1 MKIVL
6 INYHYFI
13 HGGPDRYFFNIKE
26 QFERAGHTVV
36 PFSFDYDETRETPL
50 RHYFPEPISGKG
62 TFLLERLQLTKTQKL
77 RYVTR
82 MFYNPQVERK
92 FRSLLHD
99 EKPDLVYSIY
109 LSSSMLPK
117 ILKIAKQEFSLPVV
131 YRLSDFHMFCPS
143 YLFYRDGHVCQEC
156 LSDLYAAVNYRC
168 VQNSKVA
175 SLVRCLQMSMI
186 RRSGW
191 YDNVDA
197 FICPSR
203 VMQQQLIDSGI
214 ESERVAW
221 LPTFADDLAGASG
234 SSAPAILYFGKICR
248 EKGVDVLIRAYNTLP
263 SPQLPLRI
271 VGYIS
276 SEYREMLE
284 SYLDA
289 THLPLVTFESPL
301 QGESMWQALRDSA
314 FVAQPGVWLE
324 NMPNTLVE
332 ALSAGKP
339 VIASD
344 IGSLS
349 ELVTNGVNGY
359 LVPPGDVAALAAAIE
374 RMLTLPDLAA
384 MGHASRNKY
393 LAEHTALSHL
403 DKLLRKFSELVESK
417 TQL

>member
-13 HGGPDRYFFNIKE
+13 HGGPDRYFFNITE

-36 PFSFDYDETRETPL
+36 PFSFDYDETRETPH

-62 TFLLERLQLTKTQKL
+62 TFLLERLQLTKAQKL
-77 RYVTR
+77 RYLMR
-82 MFYNPQVERK
+82 MFFNPSVERK
-92 FRSLLHD
+92 FRQLLRD

-117 ILKIAKQEFSLPVV
+117 ILKIAKQEFALPVV

-156 LSDLYAAVNYRC
+156 LSDPYAAVNYRC
-168 VQNSKVA
+168 VQNSKAA

-191 YDNVDA
+191 YDSVDA

-203 VMQQQLIDSGI
+203 VMQKQLIDSGI
-214 ESERVAW
+214 EPERVVW
-221 LPTFADDLAGASG
+221 LPTFADDLAGAGS

-248 EKGVDVLIRAYNTLP
+248 EKGVDVLIRAYNALS

-271 VGYIS
+271 IGYIS
-276 SEYREMLE
+276 QEYRELLE
-284 SYLDA
+284 SYLDSA
-289 THLPLVTFESPL
+289 HRPLVTFEAPL
-301 QGESMWQALRDSA
+301 QGEAMWQALRDSA
-314 FVAQPGVWLE
+314 FVVQPGVWLE

-349 ELVTNGVNGY
+349 ELVTDGVNGY
-359 LVPPGDVAALAAAIE
+359 LVPPGDTATLAAAME
-374 RMLTLPDLAA
+374 RMLKQSDLAA
-384 MGHASRNKY
+384 MGHASRKKY
-393 LAEHTALSHL
+393 LAEHTAQAHL
-403 DKLLRKFSELVESK
+403 DKLLCKFDELVQNK
-417 TQL
+417 PQP